1 MQQPDALK
9 AFLAKMSAFGV
20 QTALLPLAHDS
31 LPLSALLE
39 RDCLAEMLGR
49 YGRRYGQ
56 GQERRAVATQWSKH
70 YFLQV
75 VTPVL
80 AAAVLIDWRL
90 PLPLEATALDI
101 DAEGAITALRV
112 SSYGKAVAPSS
123 GTDRFSLLTRAHL
136 PFVVDALSQ
145 ASGLSRHV
153 LWSNAGNLF
162 EGVARRLEA
171 VAPEGS
177 AGIRDARAL
186 MEASHLEDGTR
197 NPLYRPILYLDE
209 ARTIRKRR
217 VCCARYLIPSLGFC
231 RTCPSPLMQENA
243 ARHIDARS

>member
-20 QTALLPLAHDS
+20 QTALLPLAQDS

-39 RDCLAEMLGR
+39 RDRLAEMLGR

-90 PLPLEATALDI
+90 PLPLETTALDI

-123 GTDRFSLLTRAHL
+123 GTDRFS
-136 PFVVDALSQ
+136 S
-145 ASGLSRHV
+145 
-153 LWSNAGNLF
+153 
-162 EGVARRLEA
+162 
-171 VAPEGS
+171 
-177 AGIRDARAL
+177 
-186 MEASHLEDGTR
+186 
-197 NPLYRPILYLDE
+197 
-209 ARTIRKRR
+209 
-217 VCCARYLIPSLGFC
+217 
-231 RTCPSPLMQENA
+231 
-243 ARHIDARS
+243 